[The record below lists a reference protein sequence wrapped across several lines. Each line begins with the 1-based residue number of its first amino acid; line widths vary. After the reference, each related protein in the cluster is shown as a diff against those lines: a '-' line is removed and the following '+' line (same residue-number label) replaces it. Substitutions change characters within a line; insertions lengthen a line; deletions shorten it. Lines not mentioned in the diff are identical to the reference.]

1 MDNWQRVIVHY
12 LLIKQLRIFNSY
24 MDLNFKGTRLLVCDF
39 KGCVDFYQK
48 TLGFELIYQDK
59 GGEEAD
65 LRMGNT
71 ILNLIKRASMS
82 NIVGTENLAND
93 NLTDNVALIFTTSD
107 LDETTNRLKEQGV
120 EFISKPVYRPQWG
133 IKTIYLR
140 DPDKN
145 LIGIYQMTDYMPI

>member
-1 MDNWQRVIVHY
+1 MN
-12 LLIKQLRIFNSY
+12 
-24 MDLNFKGTRLLVCDF
+24 LNFKGTRLLVCDF
-39 KGCVDFYQK
+39 KACIDFYQK

-59 GGEEAD
+59 DGEEAD
-65 LRMGNT
+65 LKMGNT

-107 LDETTNRLKEQGV
+107 LDKTTKQLEEQGI
-120 EFISKPVYRPQWG
+120 EFISKPIYRPQWG

>member
-1 MDNWQRVIVHY
+1 
-12 LLIKQLRIFNSY
+12 
-24 MDLNFKGTRLLVCDF
+24 MDLKFKGTRLLVCDYDA
-39 KGCVDFYQK
+39 CVDFYHK
-48 TLGFELIYQDK
+48 TLGFELIYQSQS
-59 GGEEAD
+59 GEETD

-82 NIVGTENLAND
+82 NIIGMQENKDND

-107 LDETTNRLKEQGV
+107 LDETCKQLEANDVK
-120 EFISKPVYRPQWG
+120 FISKPVYRPQWG